1 MTKPGWLTGISR
13 NVFILGLVS
22 FFTDLSSA
30 MLYPIIP
37 IFLTATLG
45 ATPAIVG
52 VIEGLAESTA
62 SILKLFSG
70 WLSDRLGIRRP
81 LGLAGYGLAAGSRPL
96 AGGGY
101 ASAACDGSRMA
112 ARVGCSGAGPVRQR
126 SEDRPT

>member
-22 FFTDLSSA
+22 FFTDLSSE

-70 WLSDRLGIRRP
+70 WLSDRLRLRRP
-81 LGLAGYGLAAGSRPL
+81 LGLAGFGVGAATPRLLWGWSP
-96 AGGGY
+96 
-101 ASAACDGSRMA
+101 
-112 ARVGCSGAGPVRQR
+112 
-126 SEDRPT
+126 

>member
-22 FFTDLSSA
+22 FFTDLSSE

-70 WLSDRLGIRRP
+70 WLSDRRR
-81 LGLAGYGLAAGSRPL
+81 LRVRCLRSLTHGRWCWLHGCWTGS
-96 AGGGY
+96 
-101 ASAACDGSRMA
+101 
-112 ARVGCSGAGPVRQR
+112 ARV
-126 SEDRPT
+126 